1 MWISDTSIKRP
12 VFATMVIMSFMVL
25 GVVSMTRLGIDLFPE
40 VNFPFVNVAVVYP
53 GAGPEEVETLVTKPI
68 EDVVAGINGVKRVI
82 STSTEG
88 MSRVGIE
95 LRLEV
100 DPQAATA
107 EVREKVAAIRGTL
120 PRDIEDPMIQRFD
133 VAALP
138 IITFAVGSSQPSEV
152 TRRQVEDDLKPLLE
166 QIDGVA
172 SVQVNGGE
180 VREVQVN
187 LDPRRLEALNLPL
200 SEVAA
205 RLAAENLDVPGGQV
219 KRDGRSISLRTQGEF
234 QSLDEI
240 ENVILRSAGGST
252 VRLRDVA
259 TVIDGYE
266 DKSSTTRLNGSDA
279 VSFSVQKQSGANTVE
294 IADRVEATLA
304 RLLPS
309 FPQLQIRSVHNDAD
323 FIKENVR
330 DVRNHIFFGGLMAV
344 LIIFV
349 FMRDWRSTLISALAL
364 PTSVVATFFFM
375 WAVGFTINMMTLMAL
390 SLVIGILIDDAV
402 VVRENIYRHMEHG
415 EDPVTAARKG
425 TSEIGLAVM
434 ATTFTILAVFL
445 PVGFMTGLV
454 GQFFKSFALTIA
466 FAVSMSLLVAFTL
479 DPMLSSRFVRYV
491 PPEERLKTRTGRVL
505 ESWGRFYDRIDA
517 RYHRVLGWAI
527 DRPWQ
532 VLAMAT
538 VIFVASLSTLG
549 FIGTE
554 FVPVEDRGQYEINA
568 EMPPGTS
575 FEQSVEMVSA
585 LEKTVLEIP
594 EVRQV
599 FATVGVNGDPLR
611 ANLRVKTVS
620 KTERERGL
628 IDIKQETR
636 QRLAQIPLV
645 KAVVTDPEFMQ
656 GAPPQAPVSVY
667 LRGDDIEALQ
677 RLSDEVTARIRQIP
691 GTVDV
696 DSTLESGQP
705 EMVARVNREMAA
717 DLGFDVGMVAMQLRG
732 MVEGVVPTK
741 LREDDKEYD
750 IRVRLAPE
758 FRNDFQY
765 IARAPLYAPS
775 GALVRASDIAT
786 LEPGVGPTNIER
798 EQRRRQAKIDVELS
812 NRSLGD
818 VTNDIAAVMRS
829 VQLPP
834 NFEWGFLGDVELM
847 QEAAAAMGLAMVLAV
862 AFIYI
867 VLASQFESFF
877 EPMIIM
883 LSLPLAVVGALLA
896 ILLTGNNLGM
906 PPMIGMVM
914 LMGLVTKNAIL
925 LIDMTNQHVRE
936 GMPVRQAILTAGPI
950 RLRPIL
956 MTTLAMILGMLP
968 SALGRG
974 EGGEFRAPISI
985 ATIGGLITSTALT
998 LVVVP
1003 VAYLLLHRMLE
1014 RFRLYRDNP
1023 ERRVPVPVRVA
1034 GMLIL
1039 VLLAGWFISATAA
1052 FAQTPG
1058 LKPGPSDIT
1067 AGPSDITAKPSDI
1080 TAGPSGT
1087 TAFARPSGIT
1097 ALAGPTTGAQASSGS
1112 GLQPGQLALTFDEAL
1127 ALALA
1132 NNEGLKVTG
1141 EQVRESQGRVAEAK
1155 AGFLPSVNLSFV
1167 YTPAQRFPLI
1177 RVPAGIFG
1185 DQEQTFQA
1193 AFTRR
1198 NIMQVE
1204 LNQPIYTA
1212 GRLQNA
1218 YGIQAASLDAS
1229 RLQLERAH
1237 QELHYRVVET
1247 FYAALMNEQGVRVA
1261 EEQIALATRQLELA
1275 RTRFEAGSV
1284 ARLDVLQAEVELAN
1298 SRARRIQ
1305 VKAAL
1310 DTSHQALRT
1319 LLSLPQTQTLQLKGS
1334 LDERPEQ
1341 LARGVLQA
1349 AIPTRP
1355 DVRAFTAR
1363 RDMAERAV
1371 ALANAEVRPSL
1382 ALTGNLQYQDDG
1394 VDNLLKTDN
1403 QSYTLGIAVRVPLF
1417 GQPTAAAKRVVADAQ
1432 VRQTEHG
1439 LNAALDTARLEVES
1453 AFTSF
1458 EAADEVVT
1466 TQEKALE
1473 LARESVTIAQTSYEN
1488 GVITSAELSD
1498 ARVRLLQTEYL
1509 LLQAK
1514 YSRIVAAAQA
1524 RLASGT
1530 N

>member
-25 GVVSMTRLGIDLFPE
+25 GVVSMSRLGIDLFPE

-120 PRDIEDPMIQRFD
+120 PRDIEDPTIQRFD

-138 IITFAVGSSQPSEV
+138 IMTFAVGSSQPSDV

-180 VREVQVN
+180 VREIQVH

-205 RLAAENLDVPGGQV
+205 RLASENLDVPGGQV
-219 KRDGRSISLRTQGEF
+219 KRDGRSISLRTKGEF

-240 ENVILRSAGGST
+240 ENVILRSDGGST
-252 VRLRDVA
+252 VRLNDIA
-259 TVIDGYE
+259 TVLDGYE
-266 DKSSTTRLNGSDA
+266 DKSSTTRLNGADA

-304 RLLPS
+304 RLAPT

-330 DVRNHIFFGGLMAV
+330 DVRNHIVFGGLMAV

-364 PTSVVATFFFM
+364 PTSVIATFFFM

-445 PVGFMTGLV
+445 PVGFMTGIV

-491 PPEERLKTRTGRVL
+491 PPEERQQSRIGRLL

-517 RYHRVLGWAI
+517 RYHRVLEWAI

-532 VLAMAT
+532 VVGIAT
-538 VIFVASLSTLG
+538 VIFFASLSTLG
-549 FIGTE
+549 IIGTE
-554 FVPVEDRGQYEINA
+554 FVPVEDRGQYEVNA
-568 EMPPGTS
+568 ELPPGTS

-585 LEKTVLEIP
+585 LEQTLLQIP

-599 FATVGVNGDPLR
+599 FATVGVNGDPLK
-611 ANLRVKTVS
+611 ANLRVKAMP

-628 IDIKQETR
+628 LEIKAEAR
-636 QRLAQIPLV
+636 QRLAAVPLV
-645 KAVVTDPEFMQ
+645 KSVVTDPEFMQ

-667 LRGDDIEALQ
+667 LRGDDIDALQ

-717 DLGFDVGMVAMQLRG
+717 DLGFDVGTVAMQLRG

-741 LREDDKEYD
+741 LREGDKEYD

-758 FRNDFQY
+758 FRNDFEY
-765 IARAPLYAPS
+765 IARAPLYSPR
-775 GALVRASDIAT
+775 GALIRTSDIASI
-786 LEPGVGPTNIER
+786 EPGVGPTNIER

-818 VTNDIAAVMRS
+818 VTNDIEAVMRS

-847 QEAAAAMGLAMVLAV
+847 QEAAAAMGLAMILAI

-896 ILLTGNNLGM
+896 ILVTGNNLGM

-956 MTTLAMILGMLP
+956 MTTMAMILGMLP

-985 ATIGGLITSTALT
+985 ATIGGLMTSTALT

-1014 RFRLYRDNP
+1014 RLKLWRDNP
-1023 ERRVPVPVRVA
+1023 ETRLPLPMRVA

-1039 VLLAGWFISATAA
+1039 VLLVGWFISTTSA
-1052 FAQTPG
+1052 FAQMPPTAASLSAGPVADAAMLARVSAQGSREPG
-1058 LKPGPSDIT
+1058 LQS
-1067 AGPSDITAKPSDI
+1067 
-1080 TAGPSGT
+1080 
-1087 TAFARPSGIT
+1087 
-1097 ALAGPTTGAQASSGS
+1097 
-1112 GLQPGQLALTFDEAL
+1112 GQLVLTFDQAL
-1127 ALALA
+1127 AMALA
-1132 NNEGLKVTG
+1132 NNEGFKVTQ

-1155 AGFLPSVNLSFV
+1155 ADFLPVVDLTFL
-1167 YTPAQRFPLI
+1167 YTPVQRFPLI
-1177 RVPAGIFG
+1177 RVPPGIFG
-1185 DQEQTFQA
+1185 DEEQSFQA

-1198 NIMQVE
+1198 NIMQFEVS
-1204 LNQPIYTA
+1204 QPIYTG

-1229 RLQLERAH
+1229 QLQLDRAR
-1237 QELHYRVVET
+1237 QELQYRVVET
-1247 FYAALMNEQGVRVA
+1247 FYAVLMHEQGLRVA
-1261 EEQIALATRQLELA
+1261 EEQIALATRQLQLA
-1275 RTRFEAGSV
+1275 KARFDAGSV

-1305 VKAAL
+1305 SRASL
-1310 DTSHQALRT
+1310 DTAYQALRT
-1319 LLSLPQTQTLQLKGS
+1319 VLSIPQSQTLRLQGS
-1334 LDERPEQ
+1334 LDDRPQ
-1341 LARGVLQA
+1341 QFTRDALQA
-1349 AIPTRP
+1349 AIPRRP
-1355 DVRAFTAR
+1355 DLRAFAAR
-1363 RDMAERAV
+1363 RDAAERSI
-1371 ALANAEVRPSL
+1371 ALANAEVKPSL

-1403 QSYTLGIAVRVPLF
+1403 QSYTVGIALRVPLF
-1417 GQPTAAAKRVVADAQ
+1417 GQPTAAAKRAVANAQ

-1439 LNAALDTARLEVES
+1439 LNAALDTARLEVEA

-1458 EAADEVVT
+1458 EAADEVVS

-1488 GVITSAELSD
+1488 GVITSAELNDSQ
-1498 ARVRLLQTEYL
+1498 VRLLLTEYFL
-1509 LLQAK
+1509 VQAK

-1524 RLASGT
+1524 RLAAGT